1 MKRVSKLLLI
11 CSLLL
16 AILTSTLAQSEP
28 LFTVQAKS
36 AVLMD
41 AETGQVLFEQNA
53 DEKLLPASLVK
64 IMTLYLTFDAI
75 EKGTVSL
82 EDRFRVS
89 INAWQPEGSKMFIRE
104 GERVSVEDL
113 IKGVA
118 IVSGNDACIA
128 LAEGISGVTEV
139 FVRSMNQKAQS
150 LGLTNTY
157 YTDVHGLD
165 NTGAQFTTARDVA
178 MLSRAY
184 VNDHPEALVYHSTR
198 EFTYAGITQRNRNGL
213 LWNYPGADG
222 LKTGHLNAVGYN
234 LVATAK
240 ENDMRLIAVVLG
252 ADSESVREAEARKL
266 LNYGFRNFETVKAS
280 ELVKPVNTTV
290 YKGKVG
296 KVNVVPAKDVSMV
309 IPQGAADRVRV
320 VRDLDSDLVAPVKK
334 GDPVGEYRFYWQDE
348 LIASVEATVAE
359 DVEKGGFFKVLWDS
373 IRLFFANLFAK
384 ITNK

>member
-16 AILTSTLAQSEP
+16 AILTSALAQSEP

-118 IVSGNDACIA
+118 IVSGNDACIT

-139 FVRSMNQKAQS
+139 FVRSMNQKAQ
-150 LGLTNTY
+150 
-157 YTDVHGLD
+157 
-165 NTGAQFTTARDVA
+165 
-178 MLSRAY
+178 
-184 VNDHPEALVYHSTR
+184 
-198 EFTYAGITQRNRNGL
+198 
-213 LWNYPGADG
+213 
-222 LKTGHLNAVGYN
+222 
-234 LVATAK
+234 
-240 ENDMRLIAVVLG
+240 
-252 ADSESVREAEARKL
+252 
-266 LNYGFRNFETVKAS
+266 
-280 ELVKPVNTTV
+280 
-290 YKGKVG
+290 
-296 KVNVVPAKDVSMV
+296 
-309 IPQGAADRVRV
+309 
-320 VRDLDSDLVAPVKK
+320 
-334 GDPVGEYRFYWQDE
+334 
-348 LIASVEATVAE
+348 
-359 DVEKGGFFKVLWDS
+359 
-373 IRLFFANLFAK
+373 
-384 ITNK
+384 